1 MLLRTAFTRRIS
13 YNIPHTCRA
22 SARDGKKRLST
33 ASDASSDDVVQRLIS
48 SIKEDPKVFEKV
60 WLSASN
66 TTRAEIIKPI
76 LANMPPRVAV
86 NEFVRADKSQDGVL
100 NRQEFEHWLTTTL
113 KRAATRSPEA
123 IGTATKSATNEVT
136 REQLK
141 KLAVM
146 SAIPFVGF
154 GFLDNAVMITA
165 GSQIDAAFSAFGI
178 SAMAAAGLGNTVS
191 DVAGIKAG
199 GFIEMAA

>member
-1 MLLRTAFTRRIS
+1 MLRRTALIRRIS
-13 YNIPHTCRA
+13 YNSLHACRT
-22 SARDGKKRLST
+22 SARGARKQLST
-33 ASDASSDDVVQRLIS
+33 ASDASSDEAVQRLIS

>member
-1 MLLRTAFTRRIS
+1 MLGTVIIRRLSCSSTHACRTSFRG
-13 YNIPHTCRA
+13 
-22 SARDGKKRLST
+22 GKKHLST
-33 ASDASSDDVVQRLIS
+33 ASDASGDDAVQKLIS
-48 SIKEDPKVFEKV
+48 SIREDPKVFEKV
-60 WLSASN
+60 WRSASN
-66 TTRAEIIKPI
+66 TTKAEIIKPI
-76 LANMPPRVAV
+76 LANMPSRVAM
-86 NEFVRADKSQDGVL
+86 NEFVKADKSQDGIL
-100 NRQEFEHWLTTTL
+100 NKQEFEHWLTNTL
-113 KRAATRSPEA
+113 KRAAVGTTEA
-123 IGTATKSATNEVT
+123 TGTATMNATNEVT
-136 REQLK
+136 RDQLK
-141 KLAVM
+141 KVAVM